1 MIRSNPRRAGS
12 EVPRMNTFV
21 AISADDRKIFD
32 LLVAQ
37 PLVGQLMHMQVE
49 QWIRADTRR
58 TTLTSVVTELFSLR
72 LQYNLT
78 KRGLMHRSAA
88 APAKNSATLTPFSS
102 LIRISPAK
110 VNSGRCWTAKRRGV
124 LALLFR

>member
-21 AISADDRKIFD
+21 AISADDCKIFD

-78 KRGLMHRSAA
+78 KRGLMH
-88 APAKNSATLTPFSS
+88 
-102 LIRISPAK
+102 
-110 VNSGRCWTAKRRGV
+110 
-124 LALLFR
+124 